1 MQAVRSV
8 PGQQQVVPAEWG
20 HSSQGSLPAA
30 ATQTW
35 TQGPALG
42 HLVMSSPTAIRDTGR
57 GCSQQTLKSPSSCT
71 HLRISTVQSI
81 VSETFWSQCVHSST
95 WQHSALCSR
104 TCEGH
109 PEAPGH
115 SMTCRRLQK
124 QAGGRT
130 VREREEQ
137 NPKQGYPLTKRV
149 CFTKTIF
156 HSQSC
161 LCYQVVGLLLHFL
174 NKQVIF

>member
-1 MQAVRSV
+1 
-8 PGQQQVVPAEWG
+8 
-20 HSSQGSLPAA
+20 
-30 ATQTW
+30 
-35 TQGPALG
+35 
-42 HLVMSSPTAIRDTGR
+42 
-57 GCSQQTLKSPSSCT
+57 
-71 HLRISTVQSI
+71 
-81 VSETFWSQCVHSST
+81 
-95 WQHSALCSR
+95 
-104 TCEGH
+104 
-109 PEAPGH
+109 
-115 SMTCRRLQK
+115 MTCRRLQK

-137 NPKQGYPLTKRV
+137 NPKQGYPLTKYV